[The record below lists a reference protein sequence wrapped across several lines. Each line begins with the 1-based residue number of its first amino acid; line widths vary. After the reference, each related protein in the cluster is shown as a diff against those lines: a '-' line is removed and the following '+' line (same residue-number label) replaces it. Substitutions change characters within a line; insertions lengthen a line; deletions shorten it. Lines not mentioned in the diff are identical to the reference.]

1 MHNTCVPTALLV
13 FLSGCLAQQVTVK
26 TGTLQGIKLNLSD
39 GSVADVFLNIPY
51 AKPPVGDLRFESP
64 DGRRYPVLFHI
75 HSSAYAGTGAV
86 VYGYQGLAE
95 NFVPQDIIV
104 VTIQHRV
111 GPLGFLST
119 GDKNLPGNLGLFDQ
133 AAALKWTHEN
143 IAAFGGDNSRI
154 TVWGLSAG
162 AASGG
167 HFGLSPYTQNFF
179 AQSIQM
185 SGSYYSTWT
194 TGDILNV
201 TCSIAEALGCSD
213 EPAELKACLKKKT
226 VQEFYDAVNAT
237 GNSRRSQFFLKF
249 HPRLDG
255 DFFPAN
261 FSTLLD
267 RAPPKPTIL
276 GFTQNESLFFTT
288 LNVFPTLGGV
298 HVDPSKFDS
307 YSAKDLEADIK
318 DIVVPKCLF
327 GAKSKSMAERLLMT
341 DLMWRIPVVLE
352 VREKRKHNWQT
363 YLYENEHFNPTWFN
377 AATPLTGPI
386 HTIETQAL
394 FGMSFLSPNG
404 FTVEDEQDRV
414 QHKLLV
420 SAFAS
425 FVKNG
430 KPSVENASWPQ
441 SSNANPL
448 AYLRLK
454 PNPKAES
461 TLDPQLLAFWDKFFA
476 DFGRDIVLGKWRHL

>member
-1 MHNTCVPTALLV
+1 
-13 FLSGCLAQQVTVK
+13 
-26 TGTLQGIKLNLSD
+26 
-39 GSVADVFLNIPY
+39 
-51 AKPPVGDLRFESP
+51 
-64 DGRRYPVLFHI
+64 
-75 HSSAYAGTGAV
+75 
-86 VYGYQGLAE
+86 
-95 NFVPQDIIV
+95 
-104 VTIQHRV
+104 
-111 GPLGFLST
+111 FLST
-119 GDKNLPGNLGLFDQ
+119 GNKDLPGNLGLFDQ

-167 HFGLSPYTQNFF
+167 HFGLSPYTQNLF

-194 TGDILNV
+194 TGDIVNV
-201 TCSIAEALGCSD
+201 TCSIADALGCSD

-226 VQEFYDAVNAT
+226 VQEYYDAVNAT
-237 GNSRRSQFFLKF
+237 GNSRHSQFFLKF

-255 DFFPAN
+255 DFFPAD

-298 HVDPSKFDS
+298 HIDPSKFDA
-307 YSAKDLEADIK
+307 YSANDLEADIK

-327 GAKSKSMAERLLMT
+327 GAKSKAMAERLVKFYVKRGATKSSDNKFYLARYSQLMT

-363 YLYENEHFNPTWFN
+363 YLYENEHFNPAWFN
-377 AATPLTGPI
+377 ATTPLTGPI

-430 KPSVENASWPQ
+430 KPSAENVSWPQ
-441 SSNANPL
+441 SSNAKPL

-461 TLDPQLLAFWDKFFA
+461 TLDPELLAFWDKFFA